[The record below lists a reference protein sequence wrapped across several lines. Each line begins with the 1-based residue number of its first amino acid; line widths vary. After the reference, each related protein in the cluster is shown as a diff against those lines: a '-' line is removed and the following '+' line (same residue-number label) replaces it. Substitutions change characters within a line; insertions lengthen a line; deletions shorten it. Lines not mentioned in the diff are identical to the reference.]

1 MAGGAQRLLLTHS
14 TCLFETTLS
23 NHLTLSPLRTELH
36 PCVHL
41 GRMHLSDWG
50 SVQDHLVDTTPGPA
64 GQREVAQGVRP
75 AHALKGPQRC
85 PRVPVLTWEATGE
98 VHDVIKDIHLNHQQE
113 GHTVANASSIFHHQK
128 CPR

>member
-14 TCLFETTLS
+14 TCLFETTVS

-50 SVQDHLVDTTPGPA
+50 RVQDHLVTTTPGPA
-64 GQREVAQGVRP
+64 GQREVARGVRP
-75 AHALKGPQRC
+75 ARALKGPQRH
-85 PRVPVLTWEATGE
+85 PRVPGLTWEAIGE
-98 VHDVIKDIHLNHQQE
+98 VHTVITDIHLNHQQE
-113 GHTVANASSIFHHQK
+113 GHTVANVSSIFHHQK